1 MNWEE
6 ETLAEEDLTLSL
18 NNVQVSPGPE
28 ENSYLAVLE
37 TSRGNVNSL
46 LHPIEGGSNAIICVG
61 GANGGLNGPAHN
73 LYTRLPLLLEKS
85 KITVLRIDYREPN
98 HFAECV
104 LDVLAGCSFL
114 KGIGAEAVILM
125 GHSFGGGVVVSAAR
139 LHALVHAVISLSPQR
154 FGTALVSEL
163 NMPLLLVHGTADKV
177 LPCEASKDIFE
188 RANEPKQLLLYQ
200 ETGHSL
206 TEARL
211 EIDELI
217 PNWIVERFSGKEMHS
232 GKNIETIN
240 QET

>member
-1 MNWEE
+1 
-6 ETLAEEDLTLSL
+6 
-18 NNVQVSPGPE
+18 
-28 ENSYLAVLE
+28 
-37 TSRGNVNSL
+37 
-46 LHPIEGGSNAIICVG
+46 
-61 GANGGLNGPAHN
+61 
-73 LYTRLPLLLEKS
+73 
-85 KITVLRIDYREPN
+85 
-98 HFAECV
+98 
-104 LDVLAGCSFL
+104 
-114 KGIGAEAVILM
+114 M

-188 RANEPKQLLLYQ
+188 RANEPKQLVLYQ

-217 PNWIVERFSGKEMHS
+217 PNWIVERFSGEEMHS
-232 GKNIETIN
+232 GENIETIN